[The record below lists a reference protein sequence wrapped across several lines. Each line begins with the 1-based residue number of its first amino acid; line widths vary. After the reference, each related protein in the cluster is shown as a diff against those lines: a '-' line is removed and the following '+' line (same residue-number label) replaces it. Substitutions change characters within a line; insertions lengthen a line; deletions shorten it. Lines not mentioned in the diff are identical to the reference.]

1 MIMERWVGKTAVV
14 TGASAGIGAAVC
26 VALADAGMKVVGL
39 ARRAPLV
46 EKLQSRVTGKGSI
59 VGKQC
64 DVSQQSE
71 VAAVFQWVDDTLGG
85 VDVLVNNAGVFFPGG
100 MTDVGP
106 KPTPEDN
113 LLKCID
119 VNVKGVVMCT
129 RRAVA
134 SMRRRGVAGHIVNI
148 NSIAGHYIPFDSM
161 FNVYPGSKHAVTGIT
176 ASLDNELCDFGSK
189 IKTTSI
195 SPGLVATDMVIAEMG
210 GAPLTAPALQP
221 EDVAEA
227 VRYVVST
234 PPSVNI
240 NELTITPVGGKRL

>member
-1 MIMERWVGKTAVV
+1 MERWEGKTALV

-46 EKLQSRVTGKGSI
+46 EKLQSRVKGKGSI
-59 VGKQC
+59 MGRQC
-64 DVSQQSE
+64 DVSQPHE
-71 VAAVFQWVDDTLGG
+71 VAAVFQWLDSLGG
-85 VDVLVNNAGVFFPGG
+85 VDLLVNNAGVFFPGG
-100 MTDVGP
+100 MTDIGP
-106 KPTPEDN
+106 KPTPEED

-119 VNVKGVVMCT
+119 VNVKGVVMCS
-129 RRAVA
+129 RHAVA
-134 SMRRRGVAGHIVNI
+134 SMRRRGVDGHIVNI
-148 NSIAGHYIPFDSM
+148 NSIAGHYIPFDTM

-195 SPGLVATDMVIAEMG
+195 SPGLVATDMVLAELD
-210 GAPLTAPALQP
+210 GAPLTAPALRP